1 MAKRICTIEGCEKNL
16 RARGYCA
23 MHWRRWRIHGDPS
36 LGGRPIY
43 DPICSIEGCETNSH
57 TRGYCKIHYERI
69 KMNGTIETK
78 VESHGMWQTIT
89 YRSYQ
94 AMKNRCKSGKKK
106 WYKNVKVCSRWK
118 ESFKA
123 FYDDMGERPKN
134 KTLDRIDNDGNYSC
148 GKCEECLKNN
158 WSFNCRWAT
167 IRQQNNN
174 TSVKNKTG
182 YAGVSKSWSR
192 YQAHVGYKGKQLYLG
207 SFATPEEA
215 HAEYLKAV
223 ELYDKESLE

>member
-1 MAKRICTIEGCEKNL
+1 MICSIENCDQNTHCRGWCKKHYMKWYSYGDPLFVPKRKVYPKICTLEGCEKNL

-78 VESHGMWQTIT
+78 VESHGMWQTVT

-158 WSFNCRWAT
+158 WSFKYHN
-167 IRQQNNN
+167 
-174 TSVKNKTG
+174 
-182 YAGVSKSWSR
+182 
-192 YQAHVGYKGKQLYLG
+192 YLIFLIFN
-207 SFATPEEA
+207 S
-215 HAEYLKAV
+215 
-223 ELYDKESLE
+223 